1 MKVVDREWVSK
12 APKLRHVA
20 PFDGIRGIGIFGVM
34 IGHSYPLD
42 TLSFA
47 GIVDIF
53 FVISGFLITS
63 LLLQEHRS
71 YGRIDLK
78 RFYARRSLRLLPLL
92 YVTLF
97 TVGIAGLILKATG
110 HLAGTEYTLS
120 DLAKESLAAG
130 AYVHNIFY
138 PTLGGAWHAHLWTLS
153 VEEQFYLVVGI
164 MMVVGL
170 KRGWIRPITW
180 FLIVA
185 VVTIQLSRLFGISG
199 PGPLKEFAFAV
210 WLQRP
215 DSLMVGMLCAIANAH
230 LKDPLSD
237 RTKKLLKLGG
247 WVGVVGIFVAIWASS
262 AFARNQLGIHIP
274 FWPGDANYST
284 HPDQVVNHLL
294 HAPGWTVHTTQ
305 VYWEQWGF
313 TVCNWSFFLITL
325 PAFRVPEWFPNKIL
339 SIKPLVLI
347 GGMLSY
353 GLYIWHYPIQ
363 HIERILIG
371 TVHATCTVTNFTNCR
386 AGDTYRMTINP
397 VLQLFL
403 DCALPFV
410 IAIPTYFLVE
420 KKALE
425 IKDRFQVDRAA
436 RGSPGPTEPAAS
448 GGD

>member
-1 MKVVDREWVSK
+1 MKVIDREWVSK

-63 LLLQEHRS
+63 LLLQEHRT

-78 RFYARRSLRLLPLL
+78 KFYARRSLRLLPLL
-92 YVTLF
+92 YVTLA
-97 TVGIAGLILKATG
+97 TVGVAGLVLKATG
-110 HLAGTEYTLS
+110 QLKGTEYTLS
-120 DLAKESLAAG
+120 GLAKESVAAG
-130 AYVHNIFY
+130 LYVHNIFY
-138 PTLGGAWHAHLWTLS
+138 PTLAGAWHAHLWTLS
-153 VEEQFYLVVGI
+153 VEEQFYLVVGVF
-164 MMVVGL
+164 MVVGL
-170 KRGWIRPITW
+170 RRGWIKPVTW
-180 FLIVA
+180 FLIAAVA
-185 VVTIQLSRLFGISG
+185 TIQLSRLFGLAG
-199 PGPLKEFAFAV
+199 PPGVLKDVSFAV

-230 LKDPLSD
+230 LADPLSEK
-237 RTKKLLKLGG
+237 TKRLLKLGG
-247 WVGVVGIFVAIWASS
+247 WIGVVGIFTAIWASS

-284 HPDQVVNHLL
+284 HPDTVVNHLL
-294 HAPGWTVHTTQ
+294 SQPGWFVHAGRI
-305 VYWEQWGF
+305 YWEQWGF
-313 TVCNWSFFLITL
+313 TVCSWSFFLITL

-339 SIKPLVLI
+339 SVKPLVLI

-353 GLYIWHYPIQ
+353 GLYIWHYPVQ

-371 TVHATCTVTNFTNCR
+371 TKQAACQAHNIVNFTNCR

-436 RGSPGPTEPAAS
+436 KAAAS
-448 GGD
+448 MPAPDD